1 MNIQSLTSLKK
12 ICDFCSTVWPMAHA
26 IPPFLYD
33 SQTAMDGL
41 FVVPHGI
48 QKIVEYVKEFYDN
61 PIIIITEN
69 GKKFM

>member
-1 MNIQSLTSLKK
+1 
-12 ICDFCSTVWPMAHA
+12 MAHA

-61 PIIIITEN
+61 PIIIVTEN